1 MARFKL
7 PKSKCERILE
17 PKGSF
22 APRSFRWIKSGRGR
36 LLIGCPLGKWSA
48 TGTKTI
54 KGRKVTGVCK
64 VGTKVHIKVTPK
76 EGRTRCPPGQ
86 KRRGTY

>member
-22 APRSFRWIKSGRGR
+22 APRSFRWIKSGRAF
-36 LLIGCPLGKWSA
+36 LLIGCPAGEWMPRAK
-48 TGTKTI
+48 
-54 KGRKVTGVCK
+54 RCR
-64 VGTKVHIKVTPK
+64 VGTRAHAEVLAARKGK
-76 EGRTRCPPGQ
+76 RCPAGS
-86 KRRGTY
+86 KRPR